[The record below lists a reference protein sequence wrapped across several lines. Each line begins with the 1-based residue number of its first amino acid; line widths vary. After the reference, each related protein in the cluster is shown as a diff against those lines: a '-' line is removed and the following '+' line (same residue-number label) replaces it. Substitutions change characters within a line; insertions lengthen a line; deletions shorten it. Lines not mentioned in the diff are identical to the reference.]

1 MAKTFLQIRTGS
13 FFDDEP
19 DLPESFKHGLAT
31 TKWPGRCQTI
41 IDPARSGV
49 TWYLDGAH
57 TVESLECCMQ
67 WFVSSPGVAV
77 VIEEKYVQPM
87 DASRGL
93 KRTDDFFV

>member
-13 FFDDEP
+13 TFDEH
-19 DLPESFKHGLAT
+19 DLIPESFKHGLAT
-31 TKWPGRCQTI
+31 AKWPGRCQTI
-41 IDPARSGV
+41 IDPTRAGV

-67 WFVSSPGVAV
+67 WFVSPGVA

-87 DASRGL
+87 MPPVDRYNSV
-93 KRTDDFFV
+93 F